1 MATKTKQPTKPTV
14 EKQELSS
21 GARWA
26 QAGLA
31 LGLAFVLVSW
41 AIDTGSLL
49 EYALAVVFI
58 GLTVRHIRQALRQR
72 TKEKQ
77 AHGQE

>member
-1 MATKTKQPTKPTV
+1 MTKKTPQPTKSTV
-14 EKQELSS
+14 EKRELSS

-31 LGLAFVLVSW
+31 LGLAAVLINW

-49 EYALAVVFI
+49 EYAFGLVFI
-58 GLTVRHIRQALRQR
+58 GLTIRHIRQALVQR
-72 TKEKQ
+72 RKEKE
-77 AHGQE
+77 ANAG